1 MSPGPYS
8 RGGHPDAASDGAA
21 HIVHIFE
28 AQRPGLQLMRRAL
41 KQCHGTRRVPILAQ
55 TARHELSF
63 PLRRRWGTARSG
75 ASEESY
81 FSRLCRSSELRR
93 TAASAR
99 HMELHVPPCCAADVQ
114 EWQEMG
120 QEHLFAR
127 AEQSVC
133 SAPYAVVS
141 QVLRDLFNIGDHFF
155 IVVSRCAAALPSPV
169 RPHRTMLASCP
180 RADPTHCFA
189 LSGVSAVAT
198 AAWQRGSAAC
208 AAVRTRACGERQRG
222 PAGRGW
228 SSSKQVQ
235 PPTPSRPLLPQSLAV
250 ESRSDGVRAL

>member
-21 HIVHIFE
+21 HTVHIFE

-169 RPHRTMLASCP
+169 RPHRTMRWP
-180 RADPTHCFA
+180 RARVLT
-189 LSGVSAVAT
+189 LLT
-198 AAWQRGSAAC
+198 ASHFRVFRRWRRQRGSGAARHARRC
-208 AAVRTRACGERQRG
+208 APARAASGSEGQQVVVGARPNRCSLPPPAALSLVRRAARSADRC
-222 PAGRGW
+222 
-228 SSSKQVQ
+228 
-235 PPTPSRPLLPQSLAV
+235 RPV
-250 ESRSDGVRAL
+250 G

>member
-1 MSPGPYS
+1 
-8 RGGHPDAASDGAA
+8 
-21 HIVHIFE
+21 
-28 AQRPGLQLMRRAL
+28 MRRAL

-169 RPHRTMLASCP
+169 RPHRTTLASCP

-189 LSGVSAVAT
+189 PSGVFAAAHGPAGGGGPAAGRLRWEVRGSYRALTPSDLLSTARDCGRRGRLGVGGCTCLDELQPRPAGPRCRSPHARVRTAAHAALPRCHAAVAT
-198 AAWQRGSAAC
+198 AETPESA
-208 AAVRTRACGERQRG
+208 
-222 PAGRGW
+222 
-228 SSSKQVQ
+228 KQ
-235 PPTPSRPLLPQSLAV
+235 
-250 ESRSDGVRAL
+250 